1 MTKRKQILTGC
12 GLLIG
17 LIAVGVGVTYGLF
30 VAAKALL
37 PALRDVNPELLAAII
52 ATVGTVLAAVGT
64 VVYSQARTKQLE
76 IAEAHRPRKVE
87 VYSAFMDAL
96 VELLRRTKRGE
107 LDAIEKDEAFI
118 ERFLLFKRDLIVWGS
133 PGVIKAYRRF
143 ELGALQGSAR
153 DRVLR
158 MDAILREIRKDLGNR
173 TWTLQE
179 GALIQMF
186 LNDPVNQIGDDSP
199 AGR

>member
-1 MTKRKQILTGC
+1 MSKRRQILTGC
-12 GLLIG
+12 GLLLVLVALG
-17 LIAVGVGVTYGLF
+17 AGATYGLF
-30 VAAKALL
+30 SAATAFL
-37 PALRDVNPELLAAII
+37 PALRDVDPELLAAII

-96 VELLRRTKRGE
+96 VELLKRTKRGE
-107 LDAIEKDEAFI
+107 LEAIDKDEAFI
-118 ERFLLFKRDLIVWGS
+118 ERFLFFKRDLIVWGS
-133 PGVIKAYRRF
+133 PGIIRAYRRF
-143 ELGALQGSAR
+143 ELGATKGSMR
-153 DRVLR
+153 ERILR

-173 TWTLQE
+173 TWTLPQ

-186 LNDPVNQIGDDSP
+186 LNDPVDQISDDE
-199 AGR
+199 